1 MFEEILVVYY
11 FTFRVKRIYVEGKE
25 FLLKIFI
32 EVLFSLMVRIA
43 IENFHKVLRLFPLME
58 RNCY

>member
-11 FTFRVKRIYVEGKE
+11 FTFCVKRIYVEGKE

-32 EVLFSLMVRIA
+32 EVLFTVMVRIA
-43 IENFHKVLRLFPLME
+43 VEKFHNVLRLFFLME
-58 RNCY
+58 KNCY

>member
-25 FLLKIFI
+25 CLLKIFI
-32 EVLFSLMVRIA
+32 EVLFTLMVRNA
-43 IENFHKVLRLFPLME
+43 VENFHNVLRLFFLME